1 MDITSNPLIINAADV
16 AAGPVTVWTSKII
29 ILNVEFTGYSVNT
42 DNATLNQF
50 NGKLFTY
57 LSAASDLETVRTGM
71 VGHAD
76 GLVVPIHGIT
86 NGTLRI
92 YHKP

>member
-1 MDITSNPLIINAADV
+1 MDVTSNPIIVNAADV
-16 AAGPVTVWTSKII
+16 AAGPVVVWVGKLL
-29 ILNVEFTGYSVNT
+29 ILNVEFTQYTVNT
-42 DNATLNQF
+42 DNATLNQS

-57 LSAASDLETVRTGM
+57 LSAAADLETVRTGA
-71 VGHAD
+71 VGHSD
-76 GLVVPIHGIT
+76 GLAVPIHGIT